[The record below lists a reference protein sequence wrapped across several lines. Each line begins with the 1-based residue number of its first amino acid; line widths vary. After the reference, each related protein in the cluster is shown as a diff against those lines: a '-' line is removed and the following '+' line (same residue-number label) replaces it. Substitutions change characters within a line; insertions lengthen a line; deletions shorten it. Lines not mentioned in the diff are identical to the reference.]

1 MSIEEKDPEDKAVT
15 VRALC
20 LRAGLS
26 RQAFYK
32 GEKERQRHEV
42 DAQAVAEL
50 VKAERKLQPCIGT
63 RKLHVMVAPVLEEM
77 GIVVG
82 RDRMFEILRE
92 KDLLIERQPA
102 RAQTTDSRHF
112 FHKWPNL
119 LRQIEPTMAHQ
130 VWVGDLTYVRTCE
143 GFLYLSLLTDGY
155 SRKII
160 GYHANDT
167 LEAEGCL
174 KTLKM
179 AINQLPDGAAPIH
192 HTDCGIQYCCKDYI
206 ELLQQ
211 RQIAISMTEMNHCYE
226 NAKAERVNGILKGEY
241 GLGCTFR
248 SKKMALKAID
258 QAIALYNGRRPHQAL
273 GYQVPNVVHAK
284 AA

>member
-1 MSIEEKDPEDKAVT
+1 MT
-15 VRALC
+15 VQGLC
-20 LRAGLS
+20 RRAGLS
-26 RQAFYK
+26 RQGFYK
-32 GEKERQRHEV
+32 AEKERQRQVV
-42 DAQAVAEL
+42 DAKAVVEL

-63 RKLHVMVAPVLEEM
+63 RKLHVMVAPALEEM

-82 RDRMFEILRE
+82 RDRLFGILRE
-92 KDLLIERQPA
+92 RDLLIESRPA
-102 RAQTTDSRHF
+102 RARTTDSRHL
-112 FHKWPNL
+112 FHMWPNL

-130 VWVGDLTYVRTCE
+130 VWVGDLTYVRTRE

-155 SRKII
+155 SRKIV
-160 GYHANDT
+160 GYEANDT

-179 AINQLPDGAAPIH
+179 AIEQLPKEAKPIH
-192 HTDCGIQYCCKDYI
+192 HTDRGIQYCCKDYI
-206 ELLQQ
+206 GLLQQ
-211 RQIAISMTEMNHCYE
+211 SGIAISMTEMNHCYE

-241 GLGCTFR
+241 GLGCTFQ
-248 SKKMALKAID
+248 SKKIALKAID

-273 GYQVPNVVHAK
+273 GYRVPAVVHAE